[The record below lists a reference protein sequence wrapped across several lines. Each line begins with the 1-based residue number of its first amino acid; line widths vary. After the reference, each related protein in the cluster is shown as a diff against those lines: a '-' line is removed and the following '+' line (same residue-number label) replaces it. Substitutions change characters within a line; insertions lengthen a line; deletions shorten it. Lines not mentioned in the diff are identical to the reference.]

1 MSESIAAS
9 SSQAGFAADEVIGF
23 AAALASLK
31 VRPEEARGVLVRL
44 FRQIDLSV
52 SSGGKSLNDFA
63 KVVGSTSAEAANLW
77 KQDPSQF
84 VQSFL
89 QGAQATGQLNQV
101 ITDLGITN
109 TRELNVIQRLAG
121 NMDVLRSSLA
131 DSKEQYV
138 LGTYAQEA
146 YGKVADDLT
155 SKLNAVIA
163 QLQPRTQATSDRIPV
178 KTGGKVIFVNIP
190 DIDWIGSADNYVEL
204 HVGPQAHLI
213 RETMTAMEQRL
224 PSDRFVRISRTTI
237 INSDRV
243 KELQPLFHGEYS
255 VTLRDGTKLTLSR
268 TYRDQLPRLGIL

>member
-1 MSESIAAS
+1 MTNAFQVLEFAMMSK
-9 SSQAGFAADEVIGF
+9 SQPVRVLTVDDEPLGRERLRTLLSLEPEVILVGE
-23 AAALASLK
+23 ATSGDEAVELIRAL
-31 VRPEEARGVLVRL
+31 RPELVFLDIQLPGCTGFTVLERLGSEVPPAVVFVTAHDEFALKAFEVHAVDYLLKPFDRARFKTALQRALERL
-44 FRQIDLSV
+44 RTT
-52 SSGGKSLNDFA
+52 
-63 KVVGSTSAEAANLW
+63 ST
-77 KQDPSQF
+77 
-84 VQSFL
+84 
-89 QGAQATGQLNQV
+89 
-101 ITDLGITN
+101 
-109 TRELNVIQRLAG
+109 
-121 NMDVLRSSLA
+121 
-131 DSKEQYV
+131 
-138 LGTYAQEA
+138 
-146 YGKVADDLT
+146 DDLT

-178 KTGGKVIFVNIP
+178 KAGGKVIFVNIP

-237 INSDRV
+237 INCDRV